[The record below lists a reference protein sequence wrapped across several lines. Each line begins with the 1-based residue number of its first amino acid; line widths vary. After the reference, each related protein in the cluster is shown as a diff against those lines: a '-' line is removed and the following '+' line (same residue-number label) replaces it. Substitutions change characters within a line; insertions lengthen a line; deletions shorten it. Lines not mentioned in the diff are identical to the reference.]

1 MARLV
6 VDGADCE
13 CGWAF
18 ESNERRRD
26 DEMIKNGEH
35 EKALRVL
42 QELPASEQKALEELF
57 IGRAGAR
64 LSAEEALTLVDYEV
78 VPSNL
83 TRRVLAAYDRVAQLA
98 IDAGQDH
105 AKVLVHGRTLR
116 QQAFRRQLLR
126 KAYPLCPI

>member
-1 MARLV
+1 
-6 VDGADCE
+6 
-13 CGWAF
+13 
-18 ESNERRRD
+18 
-26 DEMIKNGEH
+26 MIKNGEH